1 MLMSRRIGSG
11 LPVETRHWW
20 RVVSVYM
27 TVYMPEASMA
37 AHSEAQKTEPLLGR
51 GIYDIAEAARI
62 VRRHADT
69 VARWTRGT
77 DPLHHVESDRIISF
91 LDLISLWVISELIR
105 RGVPRREIRT
115 GGEYVA
121 RNVGTNYPFAHQD
134 LATVGAGFFGKFKE
148 WVDVGKGGQGS
159 FPVVIEELLSPIEF
173 GSDLHASIW
182 RPAKGVW
189 LNPEVQ
195 AGAPCIDGTRV
206 PTKVIADL
214 EAVGDHIEDIADD
227 LSLNTTQVRAALQYE
242 LAA

>member
-1 MLMSRRIGSG
+1 
-11 LPVETRHWW
+11 
-20 RVVSVYM
+20 M
-27 TVYMPEASMA
+27 TAHAEA
-37 AHSEAQKTEPLLGR
+37 HKTEPLLGR
-51 GIYDIAEAARI
+51 GIYDVAEVARI
-62 VRRHADT
+62 VRRHSDT
-69 VARWTRGT
+69 VARWARGT

-105 RGVPRREIRT
+105 RGVPRREIRA

-121 RNVGTNYPFAHQD
+121 EHVGTRYPFAHRD

-159 FPVVIEELLSPIEF
+159 FPAVIEELLSPIEF

-182 RPAKGVW
+182 RPAEGVW

-195 AGAPCIDGTRV
+195 AGAPCVDGTRV

-214 EAVGDHIEDIADD
+214 EAAGDHIEDIADD
-227 LSLNTTQVRAALQYE
+227 LSLDISQVRAALQYE